1 MVTQKI
7 DIGLIGLAGAGK
19 DTAAFGLLRLGW
31 HRKGFA
37 DLLKMRALDI
47 GWDGTKDDRG
57 RKLLQTIG
65 CAVRE
70 YDPEFWVREA
80 FGRIDTRRPYVWT
93 DVRFKNE
100 AQAIREIRRGI
111 LVRVHNPNCVSD
123 GHVSETELFSIKCD
137 HEIVNDGSKE
147 QLQEKLI
154 AIAKLYDRTES

>member
-1 MVTQKI
+1 MVSKKV

-19 DTAAFGLLRLGW
+19 DTAAFGLMREGW

-47 GWDGTKDDRG
+47 GWDGVKDAKG
-57 RKLLQTIG
+57 RKLLQVVG

-80 FGRIDTRRPYVWT
+80 FARIDSRRPYVWT
-93 DVRFKNE
+93 DVRFNNE
-100 AQAIREIRRGI
+100 AQAIREIRKGI
-111 LVRVHNPNCVSD
+111 LVRIVNPACSSD
-123 GHVSETELFSIKCD
+123 GHVSETELLEIVCD

-147 QLQEKLI
+147 ELQQKLI
-154 AIAKLYDRTES
+154 EIVKLYDRTES